1 MSKEFNEEWPTRI
14 NVIKTMT
21 YETESIYNQIL
32 QDNRESSDGEL
43 EIELDDIIEMIHN
56 YAKDDF
62 SCGFGHQGYINDL
75 IFIDENGEEY

>member
-21 YETESIYNQIL
+21 YETEQIYEQIM
-32 QDNRESSDGEL
+32 QDNRENSDGEL

-56 YAKDDF
+56 YANDDF
-62 SCGFGHQGYINDL
+62 GCEWGHKSGINNL
-75 IFIDENGEEY
+75 IFQDENGEEY

>member
-1 MSKEFNEEWPTRI
+1 MSKEFNEDWPTRI

-21 YETESIYNQIL
+21 YETESIYNQIME
-32 QDNRESSDGEL
+32 DNRENRDGEL
-43 EIELDDIIEMIHN
+43 VVELDDIIEMIHN

-75 IFIDENGEEY
+75 IFI